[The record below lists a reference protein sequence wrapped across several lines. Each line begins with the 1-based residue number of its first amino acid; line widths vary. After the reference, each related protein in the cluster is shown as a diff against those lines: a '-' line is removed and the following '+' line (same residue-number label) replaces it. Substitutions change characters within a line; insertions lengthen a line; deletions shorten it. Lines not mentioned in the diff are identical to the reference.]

1 MFLKAGR
8 LFAAALV
15 ISLLIQMQ
23 IAVNGYA
30 SLRTKIAFTSTL
42 DVKNFDIY
50 VMDGDGKNQKRLT
63 VNPAR
68 DESPAWSPDGKK
80 IAFVSN
86 RNNVNKDHMQ
96 IWVIDADGKNPIRL
110 TDGLGDS
117 NPDWSPDGTKI
128 LYDAHLDPEEHI
140 GDDGITVMDAAG
152 NNKRLLT
159 EEGAHPSWSPDGKRI
174 VYTHGQIYVMDADG
188 GNRTQL
194 THDVGFKRMPS
205 WSPDGRS
212 IAYMA
217 NDRIWV
223 MDSHGENQE
232 QLTKINWDNHPTWSP
247 VSDAIAFTS
256 FLRDPGIIG
265 IYTVDVTNVAVDA
278 LLGDPDFGNYDPDW
292 LYPGGLSVS
301 REGSRIT
308 IWGRLKNIGAS
319 LR

>member
-1 MFLKAGR
+1 MSFKARR
-8 LFAAALV
+8 LAAIVLV
-15 ISLLIQMQ
+15 FSLMILMQ
-23 IAVNGYA
+23 IAENGYA
-30 SLRTKIAFTSTL
+30 SRRTKIAFYSTR
-42 DVKNFDIY
+42 DGNSEIY
-50 VMDGDGKNQKRLT
+50 VMDGDGRNQRRVT
-63 VNPAR
+63 VDPA
-68 DESPAWSPDGKK
+68 
-80 IAFVSN
+80 
-86 RNNVNKDHMQ
+86 
-96 IWVIDADGKNPIRL
+96 ADFLP
-110 TDGLGDS
+110 S
-117 NPDWSPDGTKI
+117 WSPDGTKI

-223 MDSHGENQE
+223 MDSDGENQE

-247 VSDAIAFTS
+247 ESDAIAFQS
-256 FLRDPGIIG
+256 WRDGGPR
-265 IYTVDVTNVAVDA
+265 IYTVDVTSGAVNVMQHARRF
-278 LLGDPDFGNYDPDW
+278 GDGQPDW
-292 LYPGGLSVS
+292 HNPGAFSVS
-301 REGSRIT
+301 PEGSRIT
-308 IWGRLKNIGAS
+308 IWGRLKKIERR